1 MKTCLYILAFTFSL
15 SATAQSVCGTAPE
28 GGSVTLTAPAGKVF
42 TTVTFA
48 SYGTPNGS
56 CGSFTI
62 GGCHA
67 SSSQSVVE
75 TALLNKNSATI
86 DATNGFFGEDPCGG
100 TVKRLYIEAVYS
112 FPLPLKLVSFSGSVN
127 GSAIIL
133 QWQTSN
139 EVNTKAFEVERSS
152 DGINFLPVGKL
163 AAANTDGNNFYS
175 YTDNAAGQNA
185 GFYRLKMIDE
195 NGSFSYS
202 SIIKVKSSSAARLT
216 VFPNPVTN
224 YISISG
230 TNAKGFVDI
239 TTMQGTVLKRI
250 SITGNSQTFDLASY
264 PSGIYILKYTT
275 GSTTLYQKIVKQ

>member
-1 MKTCLYILAFTFSL
+1 MKLCLYILAFAFSL

-67 SSSQSVVE
+67 SNSQSLVE

-86 DATNGFFGEDPCGG
+86 SATNGVFGDPCGG

-112 FPLPLKLVSFSGSVN
+112 FPLPLKLISFSGSVN

-139 EVNTKAFEVERSS
+139 EVNTEAFEVERSP
-152 DGINFLPVGKL
+152 DGIVFSVAGKVT
-163 AAANTDGNNFYS
+163 AANSKGNNLYS
-175 YTDNAAGQNA
+175 YTDNAAVQNTS
-185 GFYRLKMIDE
+185 FYRLKMIDE
-195 NGSFSYS
+195 DGSFSYS
-202 SIIKVKSSSAARLT
+202 NIIKVKRSSAARLT

-230 TNAKGFVDI
+230 TAAKGYVDI
-239 TTMQGTVLKRI
+239 TTIQGTVLKRI
-250 SITGNSQTFDLASY
+250 FITGNSQTFEMASY
-264 PSGIYILKYTT
+264 PPGIYVLKYVT